1 MSTLAALRGSS
12 MALDVYSWLTYKN
25 FYSRRPSRIP
35 WESLQAQ
42 FGAGYPETALGK
54 RHFKIKFIGAQKKVG
69 EAYPEALKLQIE
81 ADYLLYVP
89 GYPDISPIAPKE
101 T

>member
-1 MSTLAALRGSS
+1 
-12 MALDVYSWLTYKN
+12 MALDFYCWLTYKN

-35 WESLQAQ
+35 WEALQAQ
-42 FGAGYPETALGK
+42 FGAGYPETAQGK
-54 RHFKIKFIGAQKKVG
+54 RNFKKKISLVQKKVG